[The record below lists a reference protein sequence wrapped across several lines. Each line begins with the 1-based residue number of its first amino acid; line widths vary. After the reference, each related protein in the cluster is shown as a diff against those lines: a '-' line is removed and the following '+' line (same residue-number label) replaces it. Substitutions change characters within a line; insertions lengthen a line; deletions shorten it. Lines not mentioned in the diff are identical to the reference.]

1 MSRFTDIVNRV
12 TVTLFLIFSDIC
24 KGFCIYTMSVN
35 NKYLLNLKTNEG
47 PVWVKTH
54 NIHDSQPIVVLITR
68 ENEEVIAPASSL
80 LANSSL
86 LTLQGPVGGGGAAP
100 LPKKLNNSLTALA
113 NHVTLLDFS

>member
-24 KGFCIYTMSVN
+24 KGFCIFTMSVN

-86 LTLQGPVGGGGAAP
+86 LTLPGPEGGGAQRSP
-100 LPKKLNNSLTALA
+100 YLKS
-113 NHVTLLDFS
+113 